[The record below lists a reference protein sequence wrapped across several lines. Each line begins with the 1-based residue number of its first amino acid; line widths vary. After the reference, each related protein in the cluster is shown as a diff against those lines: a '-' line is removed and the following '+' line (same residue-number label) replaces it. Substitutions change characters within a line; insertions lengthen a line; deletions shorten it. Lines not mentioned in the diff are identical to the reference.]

1 MPHAIIGWDRM
12 RLHTTRQTPLTGD
25 VKTVAALNAIQ
36 IAPFQMMDRWCSD
49 MLDPGFTTVA
59 ILRQEM
65 AVSLLVLLLC
75 QPDLYL
81 HAITIQWI
89 MTCQK
94 T

>member
-1 MPHAIIGWDRM
+1 M

-65 AVSLLVLLLC
+65 AVSLDCVLSYAGQGILR
-75 QPDLYL
+75 
-81 HAITIQWI
+81 HAAARPSNSGYAALGDGGVA
-89 MTCQK
+89 
-94 T
+94 

>member
-1 MPHAIIGWDRM
+1 M
-12 RLHTTRQTPLTGD
+12 
-25 VKTVAALNAIQ
+25 AALNVMQ
-36 IAPFQMMDRWCSD
+36 IAPFHIMDTGYSD
-49 MLDPGFTTVA
+49 MLDPGFLTVT

-89 MTCQK
+89 MTCQNI
-94 T
+94 